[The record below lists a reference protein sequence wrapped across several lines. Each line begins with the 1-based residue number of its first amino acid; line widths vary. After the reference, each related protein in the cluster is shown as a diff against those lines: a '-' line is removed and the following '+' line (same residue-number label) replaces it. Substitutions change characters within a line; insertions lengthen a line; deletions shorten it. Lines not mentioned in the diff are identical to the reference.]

1 MKILGR
7 ITGLSVALFALI
19 GEVNRFMNFLP
30 DFALDFFIGFED
42 VEFSSRVV
50 FPIAIL
56 FCAVIVLSGIY
67 CAIAYNSAEVNY
79 LRVIAAGALGVFV
92 LKPFIWIYYSYQ
104 EFDEEGVNHF
114 ATELRTWWF
123 NFEYMD
129 LRNTIGSAIG
139 GVILFLALILNFI
152 FALLS
157 KPSGAQFGHSAPQ
170 DFQPNY
176 PQQPVFQ
183 QPIYQQPQYVQPPQ
197 PPVQQSMIAE
207 LAELERMHES
217 GALTSAEFTAAKKRV
232 LGQ

>member
-1 MKILGR
+1 MKTLGR
-7 ITGLSVALFALI
+7 ITGISVALFALI
-19 GEVNRFMNFLP
+19 GEVNRFVNFLP

-42 VEFSSRVV
+42 VELSSRVV

-56 FCAVIVLSGIY
+56 FCAIIMLSGIY

-92 LKPFIWIYYSYQ
+92 LKPFIWIYYSYK
-104 EFDEEGVNHF
+104 EFDEDGVNHL

-129 LRNTIGSAIG
+129 TRNTIGSTIG
-139 GVILFLALILNFI
+139 GLLLFIALILNLVLAF
-152 FALLS
+152 LS
-157 KPSGAQFGHSAPQ
+157 KSAHTQNTFAAPQ
-170 DFQPNY
+170 NFQSNR
-176 PQQPVFQ
+176 PQQPVYQ
-183 QPIYQQPQYVQPPQ
+183 QPVYQQPQYVQ

-207 LAELERMHES
+207 LAELERMHDS